1 MVKFAIASCVVALAC
16 VAGGVS
22 AGPTT
27 AVDGEVALRQS
38 MQQAMWPADI
48 ARLSGDY
55 LKLYPRGS
63 AVETARALH
72 VRANETVR
80 VLSHNDVRLY
90 KNAFMPGAV
99 PQEVSVEIRKAALG
113 DQAAAIRLAH
123 QYRLTDRSPR
133 GISRYVG
140 WLQFAATL
148 GSEEAAYELAVYFRQ
163 SDQPALAAQYEARA
177 VALGYKLPTVLDHIR
192 K

>member
-1 MVKFAIASCVVALAC
+1 MVKIAFASCVVSLAC
-16 VAGGVS
+16 WSGSAS
-22 AGPTT
+22 AGPA
-27 AVDGEVALRQS
+27 AVNDAEVALRQS
-38 MQQAMWPADI
+38 MQQALWPADI
-48 ARLSGDY
+48 ARLSGEY
-55 LKLYPRGS
+55 LRQYPRG
-63 AVETARALH
+63 AGAEAARVWHA
-72 VRANETVR
+72 RANETVR
-80 VLSHNDVRLY
+80 VLSRNDVRLY
-90 KNAFMPGAV
+90 KNAFQSASMMPDLSAD
-99 PQEVSVEIRKAALG
+99 IRLAALG

-148 GSEEAAYELAVYFRQ
+148 GSNDAAYELAVYFRQ
-163 SDQPALAAQYEARA
+163 TDQPALAAQYEAKA